1 MRGTVMKTIV
11 SSSLDAAC
19 NLELEKRLLEEG
31 KGESFVLFWQS
42 HNTIVLGRHQRA
54 ESEINMEEAQAA
66 GTSIVRRITG
76 GGAVYQDLGNLNF
89 SIITDSDGTDSYRK
103 FLNPVV
109 RCLMDIGVPVTFND
123 RNDLLIEGRK
133 FSGSAQLVR
142 NGRVL
147 HHGTL
152 LIHSDLEWMDRLLVP
167 HPEKLA
173 RNQVVS
179 VRARVVNLWDYLP
192 GDLRGV
198 EPVRN
203 RLLEYLKKVP
213 YLLSNSK

>member
-1 MRGTVMKTIV
+1 MKTIV
-11 SSSLDAAC
+11 SSSLDAAY
-19 NLELEKRLLEEG
+19 NLELEERLLEEG

-42 HNTIVLGRHQRA
+42 DNTIVLGRHQRA
-54 ESEINMEEAQAA
+54 ESEVNLEQAKA
-66 GTSIVRRITG
+66 SGTTVVRRITG

-89 SIITDSDGTDSYRK
+89 SIITDSDGTDSYLK
-103 FLNPVV
+103 FLSPVAQ
-109 RCLMDIGVPVTFND
+109 CFIDMGVPVTFND

-152 LIHSDLEWMDRLLVP
+152 LIHSDLDRMDRVLAP

-173 RNQVVS
+173 RNQVIS

-192 GDLRGV
+192 QDVRSIPL
-198 EPVRN
+198 VRN
-203 RLLEYLKKVP
+203 RLLKDLKKVP